1 MMNDLLIRGA
11 CLTNK
16 SAMQYGLEIAL
27 SNETNG
33 SFITKYGL
41 LD

>member
-11 CLTNK
+11 CLTDE
-16 SAMQYGLEIAL
+16 SGDEDGLAIAL

-33 SFITKYGL
+33 SFITKHGL